1 MYQFIK
7 NLGLTGILFFI
18 FWAGT
23 SKFSGSPGGKTGSP
37 IDGSNCTGCHSG
49 SSVINK
55 EKWITTNIPGSGYV
69 PGDTYEIEI
78 RAYHS
83 GSNRIGFEI
92 TAETSSNKVG
102 VWSLIDSVNTQFTND
117 SVAVTHT
124 SKGTSATDSVNWK
137 MNWTAPDA
145 GSGNV
150 TFYAAINATNS
161 DLSSSGDQ
169 VYLTSTTVIEA
180 GTNSI
185 DKLQKSDSFIHL
197 WPNPAQ
203 AYLNIS
209 FDTPAQIN
217 LLEIVN
223 SQGKVLKIINNYNK
237 QLIELDKIPSGILFL
252 RIHIDDSIYTKTFIK
267 F

>member
-1 MYQFIK
+1 MYQFFK

-69 PGDTYEIEI
+69 PGATYEIEI
-78 RAYHS
+78 RAFHS

-92 TAETSSNKVG
+92 TAETSTRKTG
-102 VWSLIDSVNTQFTND
+102 IWSLIDSVNTQFTND

-124 SKGTSATDSVNWK
+124 SKGTSASDSVNWK

-145 GSGNV
+145 GTGSV

-180 GTNSI
+180 GTNSFAKI
-185 DKLQKSDSFIHL
+185 NKSDSNIRI
-197 WPNPAQ
+197 WPNPAKT
-203 AYLNIS
+203 YLNIS
-209 FDTPAQIN
+209 IKNSGQIK

-252 RIHIDDSIYTKTFIK
+252 RIHIDDKIYTKTFMKI
-267 F
+267 